1 MTLVFF
7 EHCRQHG
14 ISLPPGASN
23 FSLSYTTTIPRQ
35 RGLSGSSAI
44 ATAVLNCL
52 LRHYGLE
59 AAIPPADRPQLVLA
73 AEAELGIA
81 AGLQDRVIQV
91 GGGWCWSPVCVQSEW
106 AEGNAAVGIAASL
119 RSEDTHSFSPFC
131 STAAYKAGV
140 WRPGADGLFCR
151 GSICL
156 GAWAL
161 HVPGPSAAAAAVAHL
176 QASQDLGRQGG

>member
-1 MTLVFF
+1 MWPLVEVVEGMLLHTPPALHRCLDLLALKSQAMTLVFF

-44 ATAVLNCL
+44 ATAALNCL
-52 LRHYGLE
+52 LRHFSLE

-91 GGGWCWSPVCVQSEW
+91 GGG
-106 AEGNAAVGIAASL
+106 
-119 RSEDTHSFSPFC
+119 
-131 STAAYKAGV
+131 
-140 WRPGADGLFCR
+140 
-151 GSICL
+151 
-156 GAWAL
+156 
-161 HVPGPSAAAAAVAHL
+161 
-176 QASQDLGRQGG
+176 